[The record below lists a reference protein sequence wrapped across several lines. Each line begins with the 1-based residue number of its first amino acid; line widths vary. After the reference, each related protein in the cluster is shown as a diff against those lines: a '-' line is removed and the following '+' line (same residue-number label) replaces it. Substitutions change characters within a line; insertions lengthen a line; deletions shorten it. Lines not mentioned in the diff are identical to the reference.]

1 MTALEKEM
9 LKLVRAYGSSNETQ
23 EVFAASHGISKGK
36 LHYWMKKL
44 SKSSDSKPLT
54 KTPSFVPL
62 SVIAP
67 PEQEMRRII
76 IRCSSGVEI
85 EIPV

>member
-9 LKLVRAYGSSNETQ
+9 LKLVTAYGSSNQTQ

-44 SKSSDSKPLT
+44 SRYSVSQPFT
-54 KTPSFVPL
+54 KTPSFVPIE
-62 SVIAP
+62 VTAP
-67 PEQEMRRII
+67 QVACSIL
-76 IRCSSGVEI
+76 IRCSNGVEI